1 MNIRENVYYKK
12 EKNTNKKPEKP
23 EHIRNSVLCIP
34 ITH

>member
-1 MNIRENVYYKK
+1 MSITKTK
-12 EKNTNKKPEKP
+12 KNTNKKPEKP

>member
-1 MNIRENVYYKK
+1 MSITKK
-12 EKNTNKKPEKP
+12 KKNTNKKPEKP